1 MIAPWDLVALALHR
15 RADPG
20 AVTRGVD
27 VERQGKVVH
36 ISIAADGRTL
46 EGQVRGSGGKTYR
59 QVVTIRHGHGP
70 QGLDLRGHC
79 SCPVGQDCK
88 HVVAL
93 CLLAAEKIVARGEPQ
108 QPVPPTPAIA
118 DHQIAHWL
126 RRVEAAERA
135 QVGNSEGYSPSVRDR
150 LIYVISQ
157 SGTGP
162 LQMEPWKGRLNKD
175 GGIGGRPRRY
185 DPANVDRGNR
195 AQFVQLSDEKIC
207 RELVRLRQNYGTGD
221 IGATL
226 LKQAVATGRAR
237 LDEATG
243 LALENG
249 DPRDGQFLWEETEAG
264 AQHLVARDD
273 AGQRLHT
280 LALTP
285 PWYVDPQTGEAAPFE
300 TGLSPAMAAA
310 MAMAPVIPAEAAL
323 GVAEA
328 FALRR
333 EAALPAPKSIGVRH
347 EQGVTPVPVL
357 TLRASDVRGD
367 IRATS
372 RQGYGWGPSIDLTL
386 PVLDLGFTYG
396 DAEPVASLA
405 TSDSSPP
412 PIRLTDD
419 EGVILIGR
427 DPDQEAQLLQQLAS
441 RVGAHGLIAA
451 PRARHSAELA
461 NAPGHAFLSM
471 PCRKRV
477 VPGASISLRNRR
489 WTRLLSGSLA
499 SSSRRS
505 ARRVGRLRSAKA
517 GIGNSTMARSTG
529 LRRRKDPALT
539 GSRSR

>member
-1 MIAPWDLVALALHR
+1 MIAPRDLVVLALHR

-20 AVTRGVD
+20 AVSRGVD

-46 EGQVRGSGGKTYR
+46 KGQVRGSSGKTYR

-79 SCPVGQDCK
+79 SCPVGEDCK

-93 CLLAAEKIVARGEPQ
+93 CLSAAEKIVARGEPQ

-135 QVGNSEGYSPSVRDR
+135 EVGNAEEYSPTVRDR

-162 LQMEPWKGRLNKD
+162 LRMEPWKGRLNKD
-175 GGIGGRPRRY
+175 GRIGGRPTRY

-195 AQFVQLSDEKIC
+195 AQFVRLSDEKIC
-207 RELVRLRQNYGTGD
+207 RELVRLRQTYGTRD
-221 IGATL
+221 IEASL

-249 DPRDGQFLWEETEAG
+249 DPREGQFLWEETEAG

-273 AGQRLHT
+273 VGQRLHT

-285 PWYVDPQTGEAAPFE
+285 PWYVDPQTGEAGPFE

-310 MAMAPVIPAEAAL
+310 MAMAPPIPAEAAQ

-333 EAALPAPKSIGVRH
+333 RAALPAPKSVGVRH
-347 EQGVTPVPVL
+347 ERGMTPVPLL

-396 DAEPVASLA
+396 DAEPVAPLA
-405 TSDSSPP
+405 SNDRSPP
-412 PIRLTDD
+412 PIRLTDED
-419 EGVILIGR
+419 GVILIDR

-461 NAPGHAFLSM
+461 NAPGHAFLFDAVQEEGGPWRFNIALQSAVDDAALGIIGE
-471 PCRKRV
+471 V
-477 VPGASISLRNRR
+477 VR
-489 WTRLLSGSLA
+489 
-499 SSSRRS
+499 
-505 ARRVGRLRSAKA
+505 
-517 GIGNSTMARSTG
+517 
-529 LRRRKDPALT
+529 
-539 GSRSR
+539 